1 MGKNI
6 DYALGLDIGITS
18 VGWSVINLSK
28 NRIEDLGVRI
38 FNAAE
43 NPKDGSSLALPRR
56 MARGRRR
63 LLRRKAYRVKRVK
76 RLIVKENILSQD
88 ELNGLFENKNVIS
101 VWECR
106 VKALNEKVSR
116 EEWAKILINF
126 CKRRGFKSNKKSN
139 NDDKEEGIILES
151 IKANEQKMEESGYR
165 TIGELIYNEVK
176 NSDDKYKPLRNKYG
190 SYSRCVSRSMI
201 RDEIYYLF
209 EKQREYNNEYAS
221 KDFESKYIEIF
232 DSQRPFSKFED
243 LEKMVGNCTF
253 EKNEKRAPK
262 NSISAEEFTLYDNM
276 NRLSIINN
284 GEKRKLSQEE
294 RKIICD
300 EAFKKKEIKYSAL
313 RKILKL
319 QDDDLFSTL
328 NYNLEKADKSKTE
341 NANFVSL
348 KGYYEIKK
356 VISYGIS
363 KEYFETIKDNRKLL
377 NDIVYVLTI
386 AKTDDDIREQLRKRE
401 VPEEIV
407 ECMCN
412 NNISFSKFNNLSIK
426 AIDKILPYVKE
437 GYQYNEAC
445 EKAGYDFKGI
455 FKGERSYKLPIIK
468 IDEIVN
474 PVVNRALAQT
484 RKVIN
489 AVIEQYGSPVRIN
502 IELAREL
509 AKNFNDRNK
518 IAKEQEINR
527 ANKEKIRE
535 EIKELMN
542 KEPTSSEILKYRLW
556 KEQNGECAYSQQGIT
571 INELFTPGYCE
582 IDHILPFSRSFDDS
596 LNNKVLVIGKEN
608 QRKGNRTPYEYLGSN
623 EERWNAFE
631 IWVNNST
638 LRYAKKNNLLK
649 KKFSRDEQKDWKA
662 RNLQDTKYICK
673 YIAAF
678 VNNRLKFNEDSEFSR
693 PQKVIT
699 VNGRATSYLRAVWG
713 LIKVR
718 EDGDKHHALD
728 ATVVAVTTQGMVQ
741 KISKFNK
748 AHELSTFRETDEF
761 IDVETGEV
769 IDINEYSDL
778 RKNKLIPRPWQGF
791 SEELKMRLSDDP
803 ISELE
808 KYPISSYDREFIRD
822 TVRPIFV
829 SRVPFR
835 KVKGKL
841 FKETVYSKKAFTE
854 HGFVVKKKLV
864 DLTLK
869 DMDNVYNYECD
880 KRLYDA
886 IKAKLIEA
894 DGKAKKAFEDEFRKP
909 TKSGK
914 LGPVVKSIKIVAPK
928 LPFNDGIDMNEGLI
942 QKEGIARL
950 DIYEKSN
957 KYYAVPVYRY
967 QIANGIIP
975 KKAAMQGKKEE
986 DWTIMDETYNFKF
999 SIFKNDLIEIRYKN
1013 KKGYFG
1019 YFDGF
1024 DRSTASITIEEHDN
1038 SNRYRGIGVKT
1049 NVIVFNK
1056 YNVDVL
1062 GKYYLSNK

>member
-1 MGKNI
+1 MNKKI

-18 VGWSVINLSK
+18 VGWSVINLNK

-38 FNAAE
+38 FNVAE

-63 LLRRKAYRVKRVK
+63 LLRRKAYRVKKVK
-76 RLIVKENILSQD
+76 RLLVKENVLSQD

-106 VKALNEKVSR
+106 VKALNEKVSK

-139 NDDKEEGIILES
+139 SEDKEEGIILES
-151 IKANEQKMEESGYR
+151 IKANEQKLEESGYR
-165 TIGELIYNEVK
+165 TIGELIYNEVN
-176 NSDDKYKPLRNKYG
+176 NSNDKYKPLRNKYG

-201 RDEIYYLF
+201 KDEIYYLF
-209 EKQREYNNEYAS
+209 EKQREFNNEYAS
-221 KDFESKYIEIF
+221 KEFESKYIEIF

-262 NSISAEEFTLYDNM
+262 QCISAEEFTLYDNM

-284 GEKRKLSQEE
+284 GDKRKLSEEE

-300 EAFKKKEIKYSAL
+300 EAFKKKELKYSTL

-319 QDDDLFSTL
+319 KDDDLFSTL

-341 NANFVSL
+341 NAKFVSL
-348 KGYYEIKK
+348 SGYYEIKK

-363 KEYFETIKDNRKLL
+363 KEYFESIKYNRKLL
-377 NDIVYVLTI
+377 NDIVYVLTVS
-386 AKTDDDIREQLRKRE
+386 KTDEDTRKQLSIRQ
-401 VPEEIV
+401 VPEEIIDCV
-407 ECMCN
+407 CS
-412 NNISFSKFNNLSIK
+412 NNISFSKFNNLSVK
-426 AIDKILPYVKE
+426 AIENILPYVKE

-455 FKGERSYKLPIIK
+455 FKGEKSYKLPIIQ

-509 AKNFNDRNK
+509 AKNFNDRKK

-542 KEPTSSEILKYRLW
+542 KEPTSGEILKYRLW

-571 INELFTPGYCE
+571 IDELFTSGYCE

-608 QRKGNRTPYEYLGSN
+608 QRKGNRTPYEYLGNN

-638 LRYAKKNNLLK
+638 LRYKKKNNLLK

-662 RNLQDTKYICK
+662 RNLQDTQYICK
-673 YIAAF
+673 YIATF

-699 VNGRATSYLRAVWG
+699 VNGRATAYLRAVWG

-718 EDGDKHHALD
+718 ENGDKHHALD

-748 AHELSTFRETDEF
+748 ANELRSFKEIDEF
-761 IDVETGEV
+761 VDVETGEV
-769 IDINEYSDL
+769 IDVNEYSDI

-791 SEELKMRLSDDP
+791 SEELKIRLSNDP
-803 ISELE
+803 ISELN
-808 KYPISSYDREFIRD
+808 KYPISTYDKEFIRD

-835 KVKGKL
+835 KAKGKL
-841 FKETVYSKKAFTE
+841 FKETVYSKKAFTQN
-854 HGFVVKKKLV
+854 GYVAKKKLV

-880 KRLYDA
+880 KILYDA
-886 IKAKLIEA
+886 IKEKLIEA
-894 DGKAKKAFEDEFRKP
+894 DGKAKKAFEEEFRKP

-914 LGPVVKSIKIVAPK
+914 LGPVVKSIKIIAPK
-928 LPFNDGIDMNEGLI
+928 MPINDGIDMNEGI
-942 QKEGIARL
+942 VQKEGIVRI
-950 DIYEKSN
+950 DIYEKDN

-967 QIANGIIP
+967 QIAKGIIP
-975 KKAAMQGKKEE
+975 KKAAVASKKEE

-1019 YFDGF
+1019 YFNKFNRATVSLKID
-1024 DRSTASITIEEHDN
+1024 EHDN
-1038 SNRYRGIGVKT
+1038 SNSYEGIGIKN

-1056 YNVDVL
+1056 YVVDVL

>member
-1 MGKNI
+1 MNKKI

-18 VGWSVINLSK
+18 VGWSIINLNK

-63 LLRRKAYRVKRVK
+63 LLRRKAYRVKKVK
-76 RLIVKENILSQD
+76 RLLVKENILSQD

-106 VKALNEKVSR
+106 VKALNEKVSK

-139 NDDKEEGIILES
+139 SEDKEEGIILES
-151 IKANEQKMEESGYR
+151 IKANEQKLEESGYR
-165 TIGELIYNEVK
+165 TIGELIYNEVN
-176 NSDDKYKPLRNKYG
+176 NSNDKYKPLRNKYG

-201 RDEIYYLF
+201 KDEIYYLF
-209 EKQREYNNEYAS
+209 EKQREFNNEYAS
-221 KDFESKYIEIF
+221 KEFESKYIEIF

-243 LEKMVGNCTF
+243 LEKMVGNCTL

-262 NSISAEEFTLYDNM
+262 QCISAEEFTLYDNM

-284 GEKRKLSQEE
+284 GDKRKLSKEE

-300 EAFKKKEIKYSAL
+300 EAFKKKELKYSTL

-319 QDDDLFSTL
+319 KDDDLFSTL

-341 NANFVSL
+341 NAKFVSL
-348 KGYYEIKK
+348 SGYYEIKK

-363 KEYFETIKDNRKLL
+363 KEYFESIKDSRKLL
-377 NDIVYVLTI
+377 NDIVYVLTVS
-386 AKTDDDIREQLRKRE
+386 KTDEDTKKQLSIRQ
-401 VPEEIV
+401 VPEEIIDCV
-407 ECMCN
+407 CN

-426 AIDKILPYVKE
+426 AIENILPYVKE

-445 EKAGYDFKGI
+445 EKVGYDFKGM
-455 FKGERSYKLPIIK
+455 FKGEKSYKLPVIQ

-509 AKNFNDRNK
+509 AKNFSDRSK

-527 ANKEKIRE
+527 ANKEKIIE

-542 KEPTSSEILKYRLW
+542 KEPTGSEILKYRLW
-556 KEQNGECAYSQQGIT
+556 KEQNGECAYSQRGIT
-571 INELFTPGYCE
+571 IDELFTPGYCE
-582 IDHILPFSRSFDDS
+582 FDHILPFSRSFDDG
-596 LNNKVLVIGKEN
+596 LNNKVLVLGKEN
-608 QRKGNRTPYEYLGSN
+608 QRKGNRTPCEYLGSN

-638 LRYAKKNNLLK
+638 LRYKKKNNLLK
-649 KKFSRDEQKDWKA
+649 KKFLRDEQKDWKA
-662 RNLQDTKYICK
+662 RNLQDTQYICK
-673 YIAAF
+673 YIATF

-699 VNGRATSYLRAVWG
+699 VNGRATAYLRAVWG

-718 EDGDKHHALD
+718 ENGDKHHALD

-748 AHELSTFRETDEF
+748 ANELRSFKEIDEF
-761 IDVETGEV
+761 VDVETGEV
-769 IDINEYSDL
+769 IDVNEYSDI

-791 SEELKMRLSDDP
+791 SEELKIRLSNDP
-803 ISELE
+803 ISELN
-808 KYPISSYDREFIRD
+808 KYPISTYDKEFIRD

-835 KVKGKL
+835 KAKGKL
-841 FKETVYSKKAFTE
+841 FKETVYSKKAFTQN
-854 HGFVVKKKLV
+854 GYVAKKKLV

-880 KRLYDA
+880 KILYDA
-886 IKAKLIEA
+886 IKEKLIEA
-894 DGKAKKAFEDEFRKP
+894 DGKAKKAFEEEFRKP

-914 LGPVVKSIKIVAPK
+914 LGPVVKSIKIIAPK
-928 LPFNDGIDMNEGLI
+928 MPINDGIDMNEGI
-942 QKEGIARL
+942 VQKEGIVRI
-950 DIYEKSN
+950 DIYEKDN

-967 QIANGIIP
+967 QIAKGIIP
-975 KKAAMQGKKEE
+975 KKAAVASKKEE
-986 DWTIMDETYNFKF
+986 DWTIMNETYNFKF

-1024 DRSTASITIEEHDN
+1024 DRSTASLTIEEHDN
-1038 SNRYRGIGVKT
+1038 SNRNRGIGIKT

-1056 YNVDVL
+1056 YFVDVL